1 MPDIPQQPTS
11 TSEQHPTQPS
21 IPKQTLRLIPLEDT
35 VVFPSMG
42 ITLTVEVGEDERV
55 VLVPRHENEFLEVGT
70 IAEVGERLRLPGG
83 GHAVAISG
91 QHRALIGAA
100 QTGPE
105 GELRVEVDERPD
117 DSPVDGKT
125 RNLERE
131 YRAIVEEILELRGD
145 DGRIAA
151 FLRAIAEPGALAD
164 SAGYSPQLTYE
175 QKVELLRT
183 LDVTERL
190 ELAVK
195 LQRES
200 LAELQV
206 RKRIREDVQEG
217 AENQQREYFLR
228 KQMESIRK
236 ELGEDEGSVAEEY
249 RSKIEAAEMPEEVQE
264 QALKEL
270 GRLERMGE
278 QTGESSMIR
287 TYLDWLI
294 SVPWNKRSDERLDP
308 VEARAVLDADH
319 AGLEDVKDRIT
330 EYLAVRK
337 LRADRGIEADP
348 KSGAI
353 LTLIGPPGTGK
364 TSIGES
370 IARAT
375 GREFVRM
382 SLGGVRDEAEIRG
395 HRRTYIG
402 ALPGRLVR
410 ALRDAGTMNP
420 VILLD
425 EVDKVG
431 ADWRGDPS
439 SALLEVLD
447 PAQNHSFRDHYLD
460 VELDLSQVMFLATA
474 NVADTIPGPLLDR
487 METIRFDGYTSE
499 EKLAIAKGYLWPRQ
513 RDRNGLREDEVEISD
528 EILRTIISEYTRE
541 AGVRSLERE
550 LGTVLRKTAT
560 KIASAQ
566 STQSETT
573 TKAAAE
579 PSGDGAGGVDGGAV
593 PEAKATSEAEAT
605 PEVESTTKAKSS
617 KAKAKSKS
625 KKTPVKID
633 LEVVR
638 DALGRQKVFQ
648 ESAARTA
655 TPGVATG
662 LAVTGAGG
670 DVLFVEAT
678 AMKAGDSAPG
688 NGLVLTG
695 QLGDV
700 MKESA
705 RIALSYVR
713 GHAEELGIPE
723 SAFEGKE
730 FHVHVPAGAIPK
742 DGPSAGVTMVTALA
756 SLLSGRPVKHTV
768 GMTGE
773 VTLQGRVLPIG
784 GFKQKAL
791 AAHAAGLTDV
801 ILPERNRGD
810 LDDIPEEVREQMA
823 FHPVMTVQEVLDV
836 ALEPAVEPARDVAHA

>member
-1 MPDIPQQPTS
+1 MPTDPSDTLEIQPT
-11 TSEQHPTQPS
+11 PPR
-21 IPKQTLRLIPLEDT
+21 PRLRLIPLDDT
-35 VVFPSMG
+35 VVFPNMG
-42 ITLTVEVGEDERV
+42 ITLTIDVGDDKRV

-70 IAEVGERLRLPGG
+70 IAEVSEQIRLPGG
-83 GHAVAISG
+83 GRAVALSG
-91 QHRALIGAA
+91 EHRALIGAA
-100 QTGPE
+100 QSGPE
-105 GELRVEVDERPD
+105 GELLVDVDERPD
-117 DSPVDGKT
+117 EAPVDGRT
-125 RNLERE
+125 RELERE
-131 YRAIVEEILELRGD
+131 YRATVEEILELRGD
-145 DGRIAA
+145 DGRISA
-151 FLRAIAEPGALAD
+151 FLRAIAEPGSLAD
-164 SAGYSPQLTYE
+164 SAGYSPSLSYE

-183 LDVTERL
+183 LDVTARL
-190 ELAVK
+190 ELAVT

-217 AENQQREYFLR
+217 AEKQQRDYFLR
-228 KQMESIRK
+228 KQMDSIRK
-236 ELGEDEGSVAEEY
+236 ELGDDDASVAEEY
-249 RSKIEAAEMPEEVQE
+249 RAKIEDGGMPEDVKA

-270 GRLERMGE
+270 SRLERMGE

-294 SVPWNKRSDERLDP
+294 AVPWGKRSEEHLDP
-308 VEARAVLDADH
+308 VAARAVLDADH

-337 LRADRGIEADP
+337 LRQDRGIEADP

-439 SALLEVLD
+439 AALLEVLD

-487 METIRFDGYTSE
+487 MEVIHFDGYTSE

-513 RDRNGLREDEVEISD
+513 RDRNGLRDDEVEISD

-541 AGVRSLERE
+541 AGVRNLERN

-560 KIASAQ
+560 TIASAQ
-566 STQSETT
+566 ALAQSEA
-573 TKAAAE
+573 TKDAPE
-579 PSGDGAGGVDGGAV
+579 VIQSENGAK
-593 PEAKATSEAEAT
+593 PTEEAKPAK
-605 PEVESTTKAKSS
+605 KAKV
-617 KAKAKSKS
+617 AKTPKSKR
-625 KKTPVKID
+625 VKID
-633 LEVVR
+633 LEAVR
-638 DALGRQKVFQ
+638 DALGRQKFFQ

-678 AMKAGDSAPG
+678 AMKGGSAGS
-688 NGLVLTG
+688 GLALTG

-705 RIALSYVR
+705 KIALSYVR
-713 GHAEELGIPE
+713 GHAEELGIDE
-723 SAFEGKE
+723 RDFENRE

-784 GFKQKAL
+784 GLKQKVL

-810 LDDIPEEVREQMA
+810 LDDIPEEIRKQMA
-823 FHPVMTVQEVLDV
+823 FHPVMTVQEVLDR
-836 ALEPAVEPARDVAHA
+836 ALEPARDVAHAS

>member
-1 MPDIPQQPTS
+1 MPSPSSPTPDEQQS
-11 TSEQHPTQPS
+11 
-21 IPKQTLRLIPLEDT
+21 KQVLRLIPLDDT
-35 VVFPSMG
+35 VVMPSMG
-42 ITLTVEVGEDERV
+42 ITLTVDVGEDERV

-70 IAEVGERLRLPGG
+70 IAEVSDRVRLPGG
-83 GHAVAISG
+83 GRAVALSG
-91 QHRALIGAA
+91 VARGLIGAA

-105 GELRVEVDERPD
+105 GELRVEVEEHPD
-117 DSPVDGKT
+117 DTPVDRRT
-125 RNLERE
+125 RELERE
-131 YRAIVEEILELRGD
+131 YRAVVEEILELRGD

-151 FLRAIAEPGALAD
+151 FLRAIVEPGALAD
-164 SAGYSPQLTYE
+164 SAGYSPNLTYE

-183 LDVTERL
+183 LDVTDRL

-217 AENQQREYFLR
+217 AEKQQREYFLR

-236 ELGEDEGSVAEEY
+236 ELGEDEGSVVEEY
-249 RSKIEAAEMPEEVQE
+249 RSKIEAAEMPEAVQE

-270 GRLERMGE
+270 ARLERTGE

-294 SVPWNKRSDERLDP
+294 AVPWSKRSEEKLDP
-308 VEARAVLDADH
+308 VAAREVLDADH
-319 AGLEDVKDRIT
+319 AGLEDVKDRVT

-337 LRADRGIEADP
+337 LRQDRGIEADP

-431 ADWRGDPS
+431 SDWRGDPS
-439 SALLEVLD
+439 AALLEVLD

-460 VELDLSQVMFLATA
+460 VELDLSQVMFIATA
-474 NVADTIPGPLLDR
+474 NMADTIPGPLLDR
-487 METIRFDGYTSE
+487 MEVIRFDGYTSE

-513 RDRNGLREDEVEISD
+513 RDRNGLREDEVTVSD
-528 EILRTIISEYTRE
+528 DTLRTVISEYTRE
-541 AGVRSLERE
+541 AGVRNLERE

-560 KIASAQ
+560 KVAS
-566 STQSETT
+566 
-573 TKAAAE
+573 
-579 PSGDGAGGVDGGAV
+579 GAV
-593 PEAKATSEAEAT
+593 QP
-605 PEVESTTKAKSS
+605 PVE
-617 KAKAKSKS
+617 
-625 KKTPVKID
+625 ID
-633 LEVVR
+633 LETVR
-638 DALGRQKVFQ
+638 DALGRQKFFQ
-648 ESAARTA
+648 ESAIRTA
-655 TPGVATG
+655 VPGVATG

-670 DVLFVEAT
+670 DVLFVEASS
-678 AMKAGDSAPG
+678 MKRSGHG
-688 NGLVLTG
+688 GGLVLTG

-705 RIALSYVR
+705 QIALSYVR
-713 GHAEELGIPE
+713 GHAEQLGIDE
-723 SAFEGKE
+723 SAFEDHE

-784 GFKQKAL
+784 GLKQKVL

-810 LDDIPEEVREQMA
+810 LDEIPKEVAEHMA
-823 FHPVMTVQEVLDV
+823 FHPVMSIQEVLEK
-836 ALEPAVEPARDVAHA
+836 ALEPTPTAARLS

>member
-1 MPDIPQQPTS
+1 MASTPPITPDAN
-11 TSEQHPTQPS
+11 EQRKPV
-21 IPKQTLRLIPLEDT
+21 LRLIPLDDT

-42 ITLTVEVGEDERV
+42 ITLTVDVGEDERV
-55 VLVPRHENEFLEVGT
+55 VLVPRHENEFLEAGT
-70 IAEVGERLRLPGG
+70 IAEVSETLRLPGG
-83 GHAVAISG
+83 AHAVALSG
-91 QHRALIGAA
+91 EHRALIGAA

-117 DSPVDGKT
+117 EVPVDKRT
-125 RNLERE
+125 RELERE
-131 YRAIVEEILELRGD
+131 YRAVVEEILELRGD

-151 FLRAIAEPGALAD
+151 FLRAIVEPGPLAD
-164 SAGYSPQLTYE
+164 SAGYSPNLTYE

-183 LDVTERL
+183 LDVTDRL
-190 ELAVK
+190 ALAVK
-195 LQRES
+195 LQRDS

-217 AENQQREYFLR
+217 ADKQQREYFLR

-236 ELGEDEGSVAEEY
+236 ELGEDEGSIVEEY
-249 RSKIEAAEMPEEVQE
+249 RAKIEAAEMPEAVQE
-264 QALKEL
+264 QASKEL

-294 SVPWNKRSDERLDP
+294 AVPWSKRSEEHLDP
-308 VEARAVLDADH
+308 VAARETLDADH
-319 AGLEDVKDRIT
+319 AGLEDVKDRVT

-337 LRADRGIEADP
+337 LRQDRGIEADP

-439 SALLEVLD
+439 AALLEVLD

-460 VELDLSQVMFLATA
+460 VELDLSQVLFLATA

-487 METIRFDGYTSE
+487 MEVIRFDGYTSE

-513 RDRNGLREDEVEISD
+513 RDRNGLREDEVSISG
-528 EILRTIISEYTRE
+528 EVLRTVIAEYTRE
-541 AGVRSLERE
+541 AGVRNLERE

-560 KIASAQ
+560 QIAS
-566 STQSETT
+566 
-573 TKAAAE
+573 
-579 PSGDGAGGVDGGAV
+579 G
-593 PEAKATSEAEAT
+593 
-605 PEVESTTKAKSS
+605 
-617 KAKAKSKS
+617 KAKA
-625 KKTPVKID
+625 PVEID
-633 LEVVR
+633 LERVR
-638 DALGRQKVFQ
+638 DALGRQKFFQ

-662 LAVTGAGG
+662 LAVTGTGG

-678 AMKAGDSAPG
+678 AMKSSGGSG

-713 GHAEELGIPE
+713 GHAEEMGIEE
-723 SAFEGKE
+723 SAFEGRE

-784 GFKQKAL
+784 GLKQKAL

-810 LDDIPEEVREQMA
+810 LDEIPEEVREQMG
-823 FHPVMTVQEVLDV
+823 FHPVMSIDEVLEL
-836 ALEPAVEPARDVAHA
+836 ALEPAPKVAQVS